1 MPPTARKPSPK
12 PRENEEKAETTEDE
26 TPIHDQL
33 VQDLK
38 NADPEDVT
46 LFEED
51 DDPLSHVGE
60 LVDEDETEEKETQA

>member
-1 MPPTARKPSPK
+1 MPPAARKPNSG
-12 PRENEEKAETTEDE
+12 EGN

-33 VQDLK
+33 QQDLA

-60 LVDEDETEEKETQA
+60 LVDEENKENS